1 MNPVSVN
8 ITFVFQIISFLIVL
22 YFINR
27 WLAKPVTKVM
37 VERQT
42 RVREALAAADRAR
55 EEAAAQHQQQIEEFN
70 VARAE
75 AQALLASARAAAD
88 KMGEERLVQA
98 RAEADRLVEQARRA
112 IAQERE
118 QTKQE
123 LRAYVVDL
131 TIEAS
136 RRVIGATLDLGG
148 QHELIVN
155 TVDDVFANGRDAA
168 ARANGAT
175 PRA

>member
-8 ITFVFQIISFLIVL
+8 ITIIFQILSFLIVL

-37 VERQT
+37 LERQT

-55 EEAAAQHQQQIEEFN
+55 EEAAAQQQRQIEEFN
-70 VARAE
+70 AARAE
-75 AQALLASARAAAD
+75 AQAVLASARAAAD

-98 RAEADRLVEQARRA
+98 RAEADRLIEQARRA

-136 RRVIGATLDLGG
+136 RRVIGATLDLGT
-148 QHELIVN
+148 QHQLIVK
-155 TVDDVFANGRDAA
+155 TVDDVFSSG
-168 ARANGAT
+168 NGAV
-175 PRA
+175 AGGEAAHA

>member
-1 MNPVSVN
+1 MNPVTVN
-8 ITFVFQIISFLIVL
+8 VTIVFQILSFLIVL

-37 VERQT
+37 RERQE

-55 EEAAAQHQQQIEEFN
+55 EEAAAQQQRQTEEFN
-70 VARAE
+70 QARAE
-75 AQALLASARAAAD
+75 AQAVLASARAAAD

-123 LRAYVVDL
+123 LRSYVVDL

-136 RRVIGATLDLGG
+136 RRVIGATLDAGA
-148 QHELIVN
+148 QHELIAK
-155 TVDDVFANGRDAA
+155 TVDDVLATGDGAVAGPGGAA
-168 ARANGAT
+168 HA
-175 PRA
+175 

>member
-8 ITFVFQIISFLIVL
+8 ITFIFQILSFLIVL
-22 YFINR
+22 YFLNR

-37 VERQT
+37 LERQT
-42 RVREALAAADRAR
+42 RVREALAAADKAR
-55 EEAAAQHQQQIEEFN
+55 EEAAAQQQRQIEEFN

-75 AQALLASARAAAD
+75 AQAVLASARAAAD

-136 RRVIGATLDLGG
+136 RRVIGATLDVGA
-148 QHELIVN
+148 QHALIVK
-155 TVDDVFANGRDAA
+155 TVDDVFTTGNGVTAGT
-168 ARANGAT
+168 NGA
-175 PRA
+175 PHA

>member
-1 MNPVSVN
+1 MNPVTVN
-8 ITFVFQIISFLIVL
+8 ITIVFQILSFLIVL

-37 VERQT
+37 RERQE

-55 EEAAAQHQQQIEEFN
+55 EEATAQQQRQTEEFN
-70 VARAE
+70 QARAE
-75 AQALLASARAAAD
+75 AQAVLASARTAAD

-98 RAEADRLVEQARRA
+98 RAEAARLVEQARLA

-123 LRAYVVDL
+123 LRSYVVDL

-136 RRVIGATLDLGG
+136 RRVIGATLDVGA
-148 QHELIVN
+148 QHQLIVK
-155 TVDDVFANGRDAA
+155 TVDDVLATGSGAA
-168 ARANGAT
+168 SAGGA
-175 PRA
+175 AHA

>member
-8 ITFVFQIISFLIVL
+8 ITFIFQILSFLIVL
-22 YFINR
+22 YFINH

-37 VERQT
+37 MERQT
-42 RVREALAAADRAR
+42 RVREALAAADKAR
-55 EEAAAQHQQQIEEFN
+55 EEAAAQQQRQIEEFN
-70 VARAE
+70 AARAE
-75 AQALLASARAAAD
+75 AQAVLASARAAAD

-123 LRAYVVDL
+123 LRTYVVDL

-136 RRVIGATLDLGG
+136 RRVIGASLDAGA
-148 QHELIVN
+148 QHQLIVK
-155 TVDDVFANGRDAA
+155 TVDDVLSSG
-168 ARANGAT
+168 NGAAT
-175 PRA
+175 GAGGAAYA

>member
-8 ITFVFQIISFLIVL
+8 ITIVFQILSFLIVL

-37 VERQT
+37 RERQA
-42 RVREALAAADRAR
+42 RVREALAAADKAR
-55 EEAAAQHQQQIEEFN
+55 EEAAAQHQRQIEEFN
-70 VARAE
+70 QARAE
-75 AQALLASARAAAD
+75 AQAVLASAREAAA

-123 LRAYVVDL
+123 LRTYVVDL

-136 RRVIGATLDLGG
+136 RRVIGASLDAGA
-148 QHELIVN
+148 QHQLIIK
-155 TVDDVFANGRDAA
+155 TVDDVLAGGNGTAA
-168 ARANGAT
+168 GAGGAT
-175 PRA
+175 HA